1 MANNTL
7 INLLAWCK
15 RERERLQMQREML
28 QSGRFRIFEKDD
40 SGQQRDISN
49 QHIEQIAANIA
60 ELDRIIIADYEA
72 KTVSIRD
79 PPICEGW
86 PGTGFNSIPGA
97 KSPHERQSNWLS
109 GDG

>member
-1 MANNTL
+1 
-7 INLLAWCK
+7 
-15 RERERLQMQREML
+15 MQREML

-72 KTVSIRD
+72 KTV
-79 PPICEGW
+79 
-86 PGTGFNSIPGA
+86 
-97 KSPHERQSNWLS
+97 
-109 GDG
+109 